1 MGLYW
6 NGLQQEPSAPS
17 AGNQRTKERISK
29 SSNSGQKFCLQG
41 GEKGELR
48 NVTSLLPLENRNPA

>member
-17 AGNQRTKERISK
+17 AGNQKTKESISK

-41 GEKGELR
+41 GKNSEMLHHCFH
-48 NVTSLLPLENRNPA
+48 